1 MQLALQIAA
10 YVIGLPLGLMIM
22 AVLLRGQWKQ
32 YPFVFAYVLGD
43 FLTSVLEI
51 QPGLQYEGATPQ
63 AKQSFALLYWWD
75 ERVMQVLEFLLV
87 IGFIYRAAAH
97 LKTRHIL
104 LLGVVC
110 GILLFAGITLL
121 IYYTP
126 GIATGRWITPW
137 LRNLNFCA
145 AILDLGLWAL
155 LIGAKRKDF
164 RLLMVSGA
172 LGIQF
177 TGGAIG
183 QAVRQLSHS
192 SVQVTGYFI
201 SLSNLVC
208 LYIFWQAFRTPSPP
222 ADPRTAAQP
231 PLGQIHW
238 EKKKKL
244 LPRGRVVFLGRF
256 FRRSSLFF
264 PRLYLPGGPIPGLQ
278 SRRKRSSSR

>member
-43 FLTSVLEI
+43 FLTSVL
-51 QPGLQYEGATPQ
+51 
-63 AKQSFALLYWWD
+63 
-75 ERVMQVLEFLLV
+75 V
-87 IGFIYRAAAH
+87 ISLIYRAAAH

-155 LIGAKRKDF
+155 LIGAKQKDF

-231 PLGQIHW
+231 PLGQIHS
-238 EKKKKL
+238 E
-244 LPRGRVVFLGRF
+244 
-256 FRRSSLFF
+256 
-264 PRLYLPGGPIPGLQ
+264 
-278 SRRKRSSSR
+278 